1 MDCAFVS
8 ALARASA
15 YVRSAV
21 IRPLASGCRT
31 WIPPST
37 VCSYRRERLGGLFPD
52 YVRGYREQEGWSG
65 GRFEEYVTLELRRL
79 LARAAGHAPCCRAD
93 LTYFTVTLAG
103 ALEDPS

>member
-1 MDCAFVS
+1 M
-8 ALARASA
+8 
-15 YVRSAV
+15 
-21 IRPLASGCRT
+21 
-31 WIPPST
+31 
-37 VCSYRRERLGGLFPD
+37 
-52 YVRGYREQEGWSG
+52 RGYREQEGWSG